1 MKKHA
6 FSLRSILTFSFIL
19 LGGLP
24 VLIMGFIA
32 IKLISAD
39 IDMEVRAKNLL
50 IAQSLSSEIQAFL
63 NDSLYTLRLVENTII
78 KKQYINKNQINS
90 YLENILMVH
99 LEFDSVVILD
109 EKGTVKFMAPYNQD
123 VIGMNLSGQAFFSLV
138 NRQYKQP
145 YWSSTFIS
153 LQTGTPTL
161 TLAIPVKGGAIV
173 GYLNL
178 ATLNTITDRIQAGR
192 LAYAMIIDR
201 EGTIIAH
208 PDRSKVSER
217 QNLRHLKF
225 IDQEKPLLKGNITYR
240 EDSRD
245 YLASLSLVP
254 QTQWTVIITVPAD
267 EAFALVTR
275 VRTLFAVGAAIVV
288 LLAVGIVFLSLRK
301 VLTPLSQ
308 LVRDA
313 RRIADGSYT
322 FEEKPSSYKEI
333 DELTD
338 NFQRMAEAIQS
349 REKALN
355 ESKEMLDVFFD
366 AVHESMVLI
375 DTEGTIILSN
385 KVGAQRL
392 GKDVREFIGTG
403 LYDHFSP
410 DIAGYRKEQYDT
422 VVATGKPVYFQD
434 TRAGKSFEQHCF
446 PVFDEGRKVS
456 GVAIFAHEITKRK
469 RAEEALQESERKFRT
484 IFEDSR
490 DAIYI
495 TTTDGRF
502 IDFNQAYLELF
513 GYTKEEM
520 LTLHAKDTYMDPAD
534 RDLFKKT
541 MEKKGS
547 IKDYEVK
554 LRRKNGQQMDCIIS
568 ATTRYAD
575 DGDISG
581 YQGIIRDIS
590 ERKRMEEKLHTMSL
604 TDELTG
610 LYNRRGFF
618 NLAQQQM
625 KIAERTKKDMLLFF
639 ADLDKMKQINDTLGH
654 QEGDKALVE
663 AAAVLKEVFRESDI
677 IGRMGGDEFAILAID
692 TTDETREVLMNRLHD
707 TLDDYNMPEGRSY
720 HLALSIGIAHYKP
733 ETPSTL
739 DKLMAQADALMYEEK
754 RGRSKQN

>member
-32 IKLISAD
+32 IKSISAD

-308 LVRDA
+308 LVRDV

-322 FEEKPSSYKEI
+322 FEQKPSSYKEV

-349 REKALN
+349 RE
-355 ESKEMLDVFFD
+355 
-366 AVHESMVLI
+366 
-375 DTEGTIILSN
+375 
-385 KVGAQRL
+385 
-392 GKDVREFIGTG
+392 
-403 LYDHFSP
+403 
-410 DIAGYRKEQYDT
+410 
-422 VVATGKPVYFQD
+422 
-434 TRAGKSFEQHCF
+434 
-446 PVFDEGRKVS
+446 
-456 GVAIFAHEITKRK
+456 
-469 RAEEALQESERKFRT
+469 EALQESERKFRT
-484 IFEDSR
+484 LFENSR

-495 TTTDGRF
+495 TTKEGKF
-502 IDFNQAYLELF
+502 IDFNLAYLELF
-513 GYTKEEM
+513 GYTKEEI

-581 YQGIIRDIS
+581 YQGIIRDIT
-590 ERKRMEEKLHTMSL
+590 EQKRLEEQLHTMSL

-618 NLAQQQM
+618 TLAQQQM

-639 ADLDKMKQINDTLGH
+639 ADLDKMKHINDTLGH

-663 AAAVLKEVFRESDI
+663 IATILKEVFRESDI

-692 TTDETREVLMNRLHD
+692 ATDETREVLIDRLHNI
-707 TLDDYNMPEGRSY
+707 LDDYNRPEGRSY

-739 DKLMAQADALMYEEK
+739 DKLMAQADALMYEDK
-754 RGRSKQN
+754 RKK